1 MFFPGPG
8 VLPIRFRFR
17 VSMESAPTT
26 ADELDAKITIKGS
39 QRERDTHLKPH
50 REHKRES
57 ERQTDTQ
64 TDRQEWRERGRQREK
79 GAEGETENDTMP
91 PLSHA
96 AFNIV

>member
-64 TDRQEWRERGRQREK
+64 TDRSGEKEEDRERKALRGRLRMIQC
-79 GAEGETENDTMP
+79 P
-91 PLSHA
+91 PFPTLPLT
-96 AFNIV
+96 